1 MPENYPDPVTG
12 PFVIPSLGDIA
23 DAPEGFKEFAD
34 SIPIGGNIRIIDA
47 ASTPFTITQAHSGA
61 LLSFKVADASIKF
74 DPALTEG
81 FNCGLISTAGAIY
94 VDPAETF
101 QGDSQVSIYTMGS
114 VVKVAGDVIVSRPQD
129 LSEVSAN
136 LKVNKYESATV
147 TIDAQN
153 DKNGVLT
160 INTQDN
166 AQWSIV
172 GGYGIGDVVNICNA
186 SDTDMTIIA
195 TTGEAVKFWYG
206 ATTIESD
213 GSPDRFT
220 LAANSTATLV
230 RIPKTGSTSTDFA
243 LGAIASAVSWV

>member
-1 MPENYPDPVTG
+1 MPENYPDPTTG

-23 DAPEGFKEFAD
+23 DAPEGFKQFAD

-47 ASTPFTITQAHSGA
+47 ASNPFTITQAHSGA
-61 LLSFKVADASIKF
+61 LLSFKVADTSIKF

-94 VDPAETF
+94 VDPAEDY

-129 LSEVSAN
+129 MSEVSAN
-136 LKVNKYESATV
+136 LTISKYDAATLDV
-147 TIDAQN
+147 DSIS

-160 INTQDN
+160 INTADN
-166 AQWSIV
+166 AEWSIS

-186 SDTDMTIIA
+186 SDADMTIICKS
-195 TTGEAVKFWYG
+195 GEAVKFWYG
-206 ATTIESD
+206 ATVIESD
-213 GSPDRFT
+213 GSPDRIT